1 MQLKKSK
8 LKIIIA
14 FLALVLSIFL
24 VNTPNTYAMDTAS
37 FTPYENEPQ
46 KGVIDMIHPVNKYV
60 SIYVTEGTAS
70 GNMYNFYYDTSRYVS
85 LYHFETWKAGDIVE
99 YDPIGGSFK
108 LWVPDWD
115 DYKNNTHTGVI
126 DSIFT
131 QDGSGFEFARIYV
144 GSIKLSFDFR
154 LDTLPTDVKVGDT
167 LIWDVSLQKWIVPDK
182 VPVLSGETAF
192 VTNIDNPISIVDIQS
207 KIKAIDNED
216 GDISHLIQHVDGNYN
231 PNAITEVGTYSLI
244 FWVQDSA
251 GNEATL
257 HVHVLVK
264 DITEP
269 VISGKS
275 SYNQS
280 YTKKLDVNTV
290 LNSLTAT
297 DNYDSSVTVKVKEDN
312 YSANYNKIGSYEII
326 FNAVDSSGNEAIHV
340 VTINVID
347 DVAPVFTAPET
358 ILKGQSETLTLNDIL
373 DQVTVNDFID
383 NSVSFTVYEDNYTG
397 KGHMVGNW
405 TIVLEAIDNSN
416 NRSVHIITIQVRDN
430 IPPVFYVDNFF
441 IHVDDIV
448 HLTRQDI
455 IDLLVASG
463 QLEINAT
470 TTFSF
475 PLNEYEG
482 NENIPGIYALTV
494 KSSSIDGTSKQ
505 VSLAIKVNETEDNDD
520 IILDP
525 EKNIFE
531 KTWDFFK
538 KTWDWL
544 FEPINDNSK
553 FLNVYYILIPVGI
566 IIVISFVSSFVG
578 INKSRTFRYR
588 RKRRRYRR

>member
-1 MQLKKSK
+1 MQLNLKSK

-24 VNTPNTYAMDTAS
+24 VNTPNS
-37 FTPYENEPQ
+37 FALDRGAFVPYENEPQ
-46 KGVIDMIHPVNKYV
+46 KGVIDLIHPVEEYV

-70 GNMYNFYYDTSRYVS
+70 GNMFRFYFDSRYV
-85 LYHFETWKAGDIVE
+85 LMYHFETWKMGDIVE
-99 YDPIGGSFK
+99 YDPNGGSFK

-126 DSIFT
+126 DSIYT
-131 QDGSGFEFARIYV
+131 HDGSGFEFARIYV

-154 LDTLPTDVKVGDT
+154 LDNLPADVKVGDT

-251 GNEATL
+251 GNEAIL

-280 YTKKLDVNTV
+280 YTKKLNVDTI
-290 LNSLTAT
+290 LNSLSVS
-297 DNYDSSVTVKVKEDN
+297 DNYDTGLTVKVKTDN
-312 YSANYNKIGSYEII
+312 YTPNYNKVGSYEIL
-326 FNAVDSSGNEAIHV
+326 FYATDSSGNEGLYT
-340 VTINVID
+340 VTVNVID
-347 DVAPVFTAPET
+347 DVAPVFSGPTT
-358 ILKGQSETLTLNDIL
+358 FLKGQTETLTLAQIL
-373 DQVTVNDFID
+373 DDISVNDVID
-383 NSVSFTVYEDNYTG
+383 KNVIFTVKSDNYTG
-397 KGHMVGNW
+397 NGAKVGSYK
-405 TIVLEAIDNSN
+405 IELEATDESGNTAT
-416 NRSVHIITIQVRDN
+416 HTITITVRDD

-494 KSSSIDGTSKQ
+494 KSSSVDGTSKQ
-505 VSLAIKVNETEDNDD
+505 VSLAIQVNETEDNDD

-553 FLNVYYILIPVGI
+553 FLNVYYILIPIGI
-566 IIVISFVSSFVG
+566 IIGLGFVSSFIG
-578 INKSRTFRYR
+578 TNKSRRFRYR
-588 RKRRRYRR
+588 RKRRRRY

>member
-1 MQLKKSK
+1 MQLNLKSK

-24 VNTPNTYAMDTAS
+24 VNTPKSYALKLDPEADPEFVNYYDYQFIAQWNGETSHEGTGLDRVKLTIIDAFGLDHLEGLGFWFYQNYDFAFDWNLNTPEWGDKFIWTA
-37 FTPYENEPQ
+37 FDGPYGLWE
-46 KGVIDMIHPVNKYV
+46 KYV
-60 SIYVTEGTAS
+60 E
-70 GNMYNFYYDTSRYVS
+70 
-85 LYHFETWKAGDIVE
+85 
-99 YDPIGGSFK
+99 
-108 LWVPDWD
+108 
-115 DYKNNTHTGVI
+115 
-126 DSIFT
+126 
-131 QDGSGFEFARIYV
+131 
-144 GSIKLSFDFR
+144 
-154 LDTLPTDVKVGDT
+154 
-167 LIWDVSLQKWIVPDK
+167 PDK
-182 VPVLSGETAF
+182 QPVLSGETAF
-192 VTNIDNPISIVDIQS
+192 VTTIDNPISINDIMS
-207 KIKAIDNED
+207 RIEAIDNED
-216 GDISHLIQHVDGNYN
+216 GNITHLIQIDNTKTTYNENVSIIGNY
-231 PNAITEVGTYSLI
+231 ELHLYVE
-244 FWVQDSA
+244 DSA
-251 GNEATL
+251 GNRAEL
-257 HVHVLVK
+257 IVHVLVK

-290 LNSLTAT
+290 LNALSVS

-326 FNAVDSSGNEAIHV
+326 FNAVDSSGNEGIYI

-505 VSLAIKVNETEDNDD
+505 VSLAIKVYETEDNDD

-531 KTWDFFK
+531 KIWDFFK

-578 INKSRTFRYR
+578 INKSRRFRYR
-588 RKRRRYRR
+588 RKQRRYRR